1 VLSEMGSD
9 FEGWPYF
16 EVGLLSCHYVLKC
29 FWLLG
34 TEVRVFLE
42 IKVNYQRNL
51 MTITGFRM
59 WHL

>member
-1 VLSEMGSD
+1 MLSEMGSE
-9 FEGWPYF
+9 FEGWPYC
-16 EVGLLSCHYVLKC
+16 EVYLLSCHYILKC

-34 TEVRVFLE
+34 AEVRLLLE

-51 MTITGFRM
+51 ITVTGFRM